1 MKFLYSVL
9 ISFFYIGYIK
19 YAPGS
24 LASVLV
30 LIAYYFIPNMIFVQ
44 IFLLGLIF
52 VVGFYLC
59 YYHSQNYFTK
69 DPQYIVIDEVS
80 GMMLCLFMLPKQLD
94 LYILSF
100 ILFRFFDIYK
110 PLIINKSQNYGFGIG
125 IMADDLISGFF
136 TMLIVWG
143 LYICF

>member
-1 MKFLYSVL
+1 MKFLYNVL

-19 YAPGS
+19 YVPGS
-24 LASVLV
+24 LASLSV
-30 LIAYYFIPNMIFVQ
+30 LIIYYFIPNILFVQ
-44 IFLLGLIF
+44 IILLNLIISA
-52 VVGFYLC
+52 GFYLC
-59 YYHSQNYFTK
+59 YYHSQNYSTK

>member
-30 LIAYYFIPNMIFVQ
+30 LIAYYFIPNMIFIQ
-44 IFLLGLIF
+44 IFLLVLIF
-52 VVGFYLC
+52 SVGFYLC